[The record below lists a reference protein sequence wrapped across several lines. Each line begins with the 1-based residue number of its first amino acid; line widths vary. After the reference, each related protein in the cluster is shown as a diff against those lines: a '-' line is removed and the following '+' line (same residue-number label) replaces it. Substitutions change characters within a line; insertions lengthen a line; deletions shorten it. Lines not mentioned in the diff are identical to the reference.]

1 MFRFPMIF
9 AALVLS
15 LIALPSQA
23 EVLLMDTVKQQ
34 TGANVPSSGL
44 TMDAVRKQ
52 YGEPRKTV
60 PAVGE
65 PPIARWIY
73 DGFTVYFENNRVIH
87 AVVHRQQR

>member
-1 MFRFPMIF
+1 MYRFPMMF

-15 LIALPSQA
+15 LIALPGQA
-23 EVLLMDTVKQQ
+23 EVLLMDTVKQEAS
-34 TGANVPSSGL
+34 ANVPSSGL
-44 TMDAVRKQ
+44 TMDAVRGR
-52 YGEPRKTV
+52 YGEPREIV

-65 PPIARWIY
+65 PPITRWIY